1 MNKKIYKRPH
11 LCVVYTEMESLL
23 ASVSGG
29 VKGKTYEFQGDEQQP
44 NIGFGGDAVK
54 KADQPEDEG
63 YEVW

>member
-1 MNKKIYKRPH
+1 
-11 LCVVYTEMESLL
+11 VYR
-23 ASVSGG
+23 GG

>member
-29 VKGKTYEFQGDEQQP
+29 GKGK
-44 NIGFGGDAVK
+44 NV
-54 KADQPEDEG
+54 
-63 YEVW
+63 